1 MEEGIANVMVEL
13 GEDKSE
19 ETIKGFM
26 TAYNDLI
33 KSANSMTANAA
44 NSLKPGAFANSP
56 TSLSFISD
64 IKRRVVDGVSYKIGQ
79 TDSSDQPYRLSLASL
94 GLEYQLDG
102 TLAFNSVSLLTAQS
116 TGLRDKLL
124 SGLKVGYQSSSD
136 NLANLLDS
144 QISSISS
151 LAYQT
156 SESTQSIA
164 SLNKEKDQI
173 EDRLEKIQA
182 GYIAQYSNLNKLL
195 FQLNSTSTSLEGAL
209 DSLKN
214 MNSDK

>member
-1 MEEGIANVMVEL
+1 M
-13 GEDKSE
+13 
-19 ETIKGFM
+19 
-26 TAYNDLI
+26 
-33 KSANSMTANAA
+33 
-44 NSLKPGAFANSP
+44 
-56 TSLSFISD
+56 
-64 IKRRVVDGVSYKIGQ
+64 
-79 TDSSDQPYRLSLASL
+79 

-116 TGLRDKLL
+116 SGLRDKLL
-124 SGLKVGYQSSSD
+124 SGLKVGYQSSTD
-136 NLANLLDS
+136 NLAKLLDS

-164 SLNKEKDQI
+164 SLNKEKAQI
-173 EDRLEKIQA
+173 EERLDKIQA

-195 FQLNSTSTSLEGAL
+195 FELNSTSTSLEGAL

>member
-1 MEEGIANVMVEL
+1 
-13 GEDKSE
+13 
-19 ETIKGFM
+19 
-26 TAYNDLI
+26 
-33 KSANSMTANAA
+33 MTANSA

-56 TSLSFISD
+56 TSLSFISE
-64 IKRRVVDGVSYKIGQ
+64 IKRKVADGASYNIVDADESGQ
-79 TDSSDQPYRLSLASL
+79 PARFSLASL

-116 TGLRDKLL
+116 SGLRDKLL
-124 SGLKVGYQSSSD
+124 SGLKVGYQSGTD
-136 NLANLLDS
+136 NLAKLLDS

-164 SLNKEKDQI
+164 SLNKDKDRI
-173 EDRLEKIQA
+173 EDRLNKIQA
-182 GYIAQYSNLNKLL
+182 GYIVQYANLNKLL
-195 FQLNSTSTSLEGAL
+195 FQLNSTSTSLGGAL

-214 MNSDK
+214 MNADN

>member
-1 MEEGIANVMVEL
+1 M
-13 GEDKSE
+13 
-19 ETIKGFM
+19 
-26 TAYNDLI
+26 
-33 KSANSMTANAA
+33 
-44 NSLKPGAFANSP
+44 
-56 TSLSFISD
+56 
-64 IKRRVVDGVSYKIGQ
+64 
-79 TDSSDQPYRLSLASL
+79 

-116 TGLRDKLL
+116 SGLREKLL
-124 SGLKVGYQSSSD
+124 SGLKVGYQSGTD
-136 NLANLLDS
+136 NLASLLDS

-156 SESTQSIA
+156 SESTQSITA
-164 SLNKEKDQI
+164 LNKEKAQI
-173 EDRLEKIQA
+173 EERLEKIQA

-195 FQLNSTSTSLEGAL
+195 FELNSTSTSLEGAL

>member
-1 MEEGIANVMVEL
+1 
-13 GEDKSE
+13 
-19 ETIKGFM
+19 M

-33 KSANSMTANAA
+33 KSANGMTANAA

-64 IKRRVVDGVSYKIGQ
+64 IKRRVVDGVSYNIGQ
-79 TDSSDQPYRLSLASL
+79 TDSSGQPYRLSLASL

-116 TGLRDKLL
+116 SGLRDKLL
-124 SGLKVGYQSSSD
+124 SGLKVGYQSGTD
-136 NLANLLDS
+136 NLASLLDS

-164 SLNKEKDQI
+164 ALNKEKDQI
-173 EDRLEKIQA
+173 EDRLDKIQA
-182 GYIAQYSNLNKLL
+182 GYIVQYSNLNKLL
-195 FQLNSTSTSLEGAL
+195 FQLNSTSTSLESAL
-209 DSLKN
+209 DSLTT
-214 MNSDK
+214 MNSKK

>member
-1 MEEGIANVMVEL
+1 M
-13 GEDKSE
+13 
-19 ETIKGFM
+19 
-26 TAYNDLI
+26 
-33 KSANSMTANAA
+33 
-44 NSLKPGAFANSP
+44 
-56 TSLSFISD
+56 
-64 IKRRVVDGVSYKIGQ
+64 
-79 TDSSDQPYRLSLASL
+79 

-124 SGLKVGYQSSSD
+124 SGLKVGYQSSTD
-136 NLANLLDS
+136 NLAKLLDS

-164 SLNKEKDQI
+164 SLNKEKAQI
-173 EDRLEKIQA
+173 EERLEKIQA

-195 FQLNSTSTSLEGAL
+195 FELNSTSASLEGAL